1 MLLTIYIVVDF
12 TLSFKAAMEIRDLLD
27 KMQKLKE
34 EVERLQR
41 RLDVIIAFN
50 DAEKLQRRQE
60 NEQSLAELSSGLK
73 QRFVSL
79 KESIQNMPAAY
90 GEGIREEI
98 AELRG
103 RFSNYI
109 DAQKNYSEM
118 LGFYKRDMIRSNPTM
133 VSKKFKNV
141 LEELKHIVSGEQ
153 QREEDDQE

>member
-1 MLLTIYIVVDF
+1 
-12 TLSFKAAMEIRDLLD
+12 
-27 KMQKLKE
+27 
-34 EVERLQR
+34 
-41 RLDVIIAFN
+41 
-50 DAEKLQRRQE
+50 
-60 NEQSLAELSSGLK
+60 
-73 QRFVSL
+73 
-79 KESIQNMPAAY
+79 MPAAY

-103 RFSNYI
+103 RFSHYI